1 MVRLLESADFLVDFP
16 HGRLAIVR
24 VASAKVF
31 ADALHVR
38 RGGRRPADR
47 HLCLEHLLETEA
59 HLVFFDEFAAIR
71 VGFAFEHGGAE
82 TGVFLEQ
89 FVRVRFSIAE
99 GEMRQ
104 LRPWGAGWHHR

>member
-1 MVRLLESADFLVDFP
+1 MVRLLERADFLVDFP

-59 HLVFFDEFAAIR
+59 HLVFFDEFA
-71 VGFAFEHGGAE
+71 H
-82 TGVFLEQ
+82 
-89 FVRVRFSIAE
+89 VRFSIAE

-104 LRPWGAGWHHR
+104 LRLLLLCDVHFHI